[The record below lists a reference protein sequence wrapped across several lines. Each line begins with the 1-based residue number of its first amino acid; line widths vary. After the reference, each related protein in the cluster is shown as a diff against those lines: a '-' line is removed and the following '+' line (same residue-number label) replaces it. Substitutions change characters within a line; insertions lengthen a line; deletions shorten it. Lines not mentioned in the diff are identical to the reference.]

1 MSASTPAL
9 AERLTELANQV
20 RRLSPD
26 WTRPE
31 RFYER
36 RSEIAGELRRVAAE
50 ADPGRLSVSGT
61 GTVRHWK
68 HL

>member
-1 MSASTPAL
+1 MSERLVPRLPPAAGIPARL
-9 AERLTELANQV
+9 AEIAEAV

-26 WTRPE
+26 WCNPE

-50 ADPGRLSVSGT
+50 AEPRRGASI
-61 GTVRHWK
+61 
-68 HL
+68 